1 VQRKRGRPHAT
12 LYLVHL
18 EAFLVR
24 LDRALSERPATH
36 PARVC
41 FELARVVGA
50 KVEFAGPEGQ
60 TLGFE
65 EFEAWWQRGGPDPF
79 LDGEGRATLRVQSS
93 PRISDW
99 AVLNARLGP
108 GGLVVERRH
117 TMLRSWVTDD

>member
-1 VQRKRGRPHAT
+1 MR
-12 LYLVHL
+12 L
-18 EAFLVR
+18 EAFLVQ

-41 FELARVVGA
+41 FELARAVGA

-60 TLGFE
+60 ALGPDDLE
-65 EFEAWWQRGGPDPF
+65 DWWRRGGPDPF

-99 AVLNARLGP
+99 AVLSARLGP
-108 GGLVVERRH
+108 GGIVVERRH